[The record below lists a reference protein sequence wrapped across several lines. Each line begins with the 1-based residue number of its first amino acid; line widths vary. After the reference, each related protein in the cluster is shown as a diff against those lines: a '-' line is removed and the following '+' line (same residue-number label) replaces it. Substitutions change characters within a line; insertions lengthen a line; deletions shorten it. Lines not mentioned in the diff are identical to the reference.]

1 MLSSFKADYLEIE
14 PYEIADHLLRE
25 SGQYER
31 EAVNP
36 KDLLDLLGLRH
47 LSFDFDREL
56 PTDVLA
62 GRKRP
67 RALLSFADRLTAT
80 HSDLS
85 DSRLRFSLL
94 HEIAHYVLP
103 SHVSRLY
110 LCDEE
115 GLGAFASRIT
125 FEKEAND
132 FAAELLFKGAQFAL
146 EVNSSEIAAKAV
158 KRLAERYRASF
169 EATARRMVEKN
180 VRPCMLV
187 VFQKRNDA
195 ARVDLDRPATW
206 EVRYCVGSASFKTAY
221 SRHVTGSVPP
231 EIAVKLGQPGT
242 DVSES
247 VCQAITLHRPAGEAV
262 VLNGAFFTNRYSIF
276 CLLTPARRPST
287 VSRAW

>member
-14 PYEIADHLLRE
+14 PYEIADYLLRE

-36 KDLLDLLGLRH
+36 KEFLDLLGLRH

-56 PTDVLA
+56 PTEVLA

-103 SHVSRLY
+103 THVRGLY

-115 GLGAFASRIT
+115 GLGAFASHIT

-146 EVNSSEIAAKAV
+146 DVNGSEIAAETV

-169 EATARRMVEKN
+169 EVTARRMVERN
-180 VRPCMLV
+180 VRRCMLV
-187 VFQKRNDA
+187 VFQR
-195 ARVDLDRPATW
+195 REGPERIDLDRAPMW
-206 EVRYCVGSASFKTAY
+206 NVRYCVGSASFKAAY
-221 SRHVTGSVPP
+221 SRNVTGSVPP
-231 EIAVKLGQPGT
+231 DIAVTLAQPGR

-247 VCQAITLHRPAGEAV
+247 VCQPITLHRPGCEAV
-262 VLNGAFFTNRYSIF
+262 VLNCEFFTNTYNIF
-276 CLLTPARRPST
+276 CLLTPA
-287 VSRAW
+287 